1 MTTVSI
7 PVPLRIGM
15 SHKFSFGKKG
25 IGVYWVRD
33 DEMGL
38 VGVNMK
44 FGRGKNVLRRGARR
58 GHYRL

>member
-1 MTTVSI
+1 
-7 PVPLRIGM
+7 M